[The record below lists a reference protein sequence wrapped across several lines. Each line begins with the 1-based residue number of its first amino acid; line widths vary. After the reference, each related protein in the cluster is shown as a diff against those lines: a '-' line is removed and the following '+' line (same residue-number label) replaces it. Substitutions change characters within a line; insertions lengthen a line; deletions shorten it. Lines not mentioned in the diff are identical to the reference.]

1 MRGTGVQAVIAT
13 CQACGHKAD
22 VNVDAFARDDHRTR
36 NKATAL
42 LRPVRSQADRH
53 AAGLALVRWRR
64 AFRHRWRGAA
74 DQWPDKANL
83 IPHLF
88 IRCRRWL
95 EIRILSPAVAAS
107 LPSALR
113 PGGGC
118 GLIGREDRS
127 MNADHPLVRAALVRA
142 ALVNA
147 AIGGALVLAACT
159 VAALAFELENR
170 WTLLASLVVAGICSL
185 VAVRSVLDMRTHR
198 GKGIR

>member
-1 MRGTGVQAVIAT
+1 
-13 CQACGHKAD
+13 
-22 VNVDAFARDDHRTR
+22 
-36 NKATAL
+36 
-42 LRPVRSQADRH
+42 
-53 AAGLALVRWRR
+53 
-64 AFRHRWRGAA
+64 
-74 DQWPDKANL
+74 
-83 IPHLF
+83 
-88 IRCRRWL
+88 
-95 EIRILSPAVAAS
+95 
-107 LPSALR
+107 
-113 PGGGC
+113 
-118 GLIGREDRS
+118 